1 MIKKAGLNWAIN
13 ATLDRKEALKDADFV
28 TSQFRVAGLDARYL
42 DEFIPSFHGLLG
54 QETNGSGG
62 IFKVFR
68 II

>member
-1 MIKKAGLNWAIN
+1 MIKKDGLNWAII

-28 TSQFRVAGLDARYL
+28 TSQFQVAGLDARYL
-42 DEFIPSFHGLLG
+42 DESIPLFHGLLG

-68 II
+68 TI